1 MQDKLLNLDQYTEL
15 EDFSVF
21 SLEHTTTLPTT
32 LKKNEQ
38 LIIMI
43 EMGSNM
49 LEISRDIYTFL
60 DLLSDIGGIQ
70 GIFISFGAFFFAYWE
85 QN

>member
-1 MQDKLLNLDQYTEL
+1 
-15 EDFSVF
+15 
-21 SLEHTTTLPTT
+21 
-32 LKKNEQ
+32 
-38 LIIMI
+38 MI
-43 EMGSNM
+43 QMGSNM

-85 QN
+85 QNQLENYMVSHLYWIKNR